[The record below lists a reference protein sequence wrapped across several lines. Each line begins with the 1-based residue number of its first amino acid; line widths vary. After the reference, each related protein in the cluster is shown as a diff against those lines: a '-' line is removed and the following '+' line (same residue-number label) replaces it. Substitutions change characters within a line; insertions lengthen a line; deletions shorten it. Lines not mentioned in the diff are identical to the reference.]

1 LYQANAENKVAGSFI
16 QKCGYQLIGII
27 FFQYVLVEKRHDHYL
42 LCISLEC
49 KVLHPAFTFLSL
61 SNPSGW
67 SKQVALLLVMD
78 QEQTMQN
85 LSGQQKENQ
94 PFSLD
99 PPKWLS

>member
-1 LYQANAENKVAGSFI
+1 MITVCYA
-16 QKCGYQLIGII
+16 
-27 FFQYVLVEKRHDHYL
+27 YL
-42 LCISLEC
+42 WNVRCCTQPS
-49 KVLHPAFTFLSL
+49 PFFLSVIL
-61 SNPSGW
+61 MVGQ
-67 SKQVALLLVMD
+67 SKVALLLVMD